1 MASLVDTLTGAGLQ
15 PLDAQEIA
23 NAVALGTGLPT
34 DLPALLQSARRGW
47 WGMDAVDNAYKR
59 LLDPEPGPAT
69 PGAPLDVGKAWD
81 YQVGR
86 LAEAGLLDTALAR
99 TMLARH
105 IDWAQAGA
113 PGARG
118 TYYFASAEAVA
129 KAYAADLPLPG
140 RALAETYLGA
150 WLDDI
155 IKGGPGSGFFSGPLR
170 HGRPGQRGGSASD
183 MPEDLDDQPAP
194 EELPDA
200 GTDTNPGRT
209 GFRKGWENYK
219 LGMHIAYAGDFF
231 PGDMPHHE
239 RYDRRIAFID
249 GMSQDERQDFFVSM
263 ALGREISF
271 EVTNDEGIIAAV
283 NAEDW
288 DGVAEALDKWSEHG
302 SLEPWNKGQV
312 YRRQLYDIIASRLDV
327 PHAEA
332 ALDAILTGDHEI
344 LKAKGML
351 GKKIDYEQIEKLGLD
366 LHGAISLME
375 YGPTHAFRQAARQ
388 RVTEGPMASFWASNQ
403 RGGDA
408 FLPDDPIDAEEK
420 VVFNWTLIGGG
431 TTNNWLRAGILQ
443 EFAGVD
449 RSVVYWDR
457 DAYGVILNDPDPNFA
472 KTARFIYEDTQAF
485 YAKKKK
491 KPIKLYRGVNTEVTV
506 RSPLEPWTKSAAV
519 AKKYGRAAIFER
531 EAAVEEIFF
540 SYESQVGNWPPEERL
555 VGKKEVT
562 LLGLDWLYKKP

>member
-105 IDWAQAGA
+105 IDWAQGQV
-113 PGARG
+113 PLGRG

-183 MPEDLDDQPAP
+183 MTEEEKTKP
-194 EELPDA
+194 EERELPEA
-200 GTDTNPGRT
+200 GTDTNPDRT
-209 GFRKGWENYK
+209 GLRRGWENYK
-219 LGMHIAYAGDFF
+219 LGMHVAYAGDFF

-263 ALGREISF
+263 ALGKEISF
-271 EVTNDEGIIAAV
+271 SITNDKAVIAAV
-283 NAEDW
+283 EAEDW
-288 DGVAEALDKWSEHG
+288 DGVAKAIEDWSEG
-302 SLEPWNKGQV
+302 GTLDPWRLGQV
-312 YRRQLYDIIASRLDV
+312 DRRQLYDIIASRLDV

-332 ALDAILTGDHEI
+332 ALDAIIEGNHER
-344 LKAKGML
+344 LKAADMV
-351 GKKIDYEQIEKLGLD
+351 GKKIDWSQVSRLNLD
-366 LHGAISLME
+366 TCGSVALMD
-375 YGPTHAFRQAARQ
+375 YGPTHAFRQEAYKRLSESSM
-388 RVTEGPMASFWASNQ
+388 RGFWAENR
-403 RGGDA
+403 RGMDA
-408 FLPDDPIDAEEK
+408 TLPDNLIDAEEK

-449 RSVVYWDR
+449 RAVVYWDK

-491 KPIKLYRGVNTEVTV
+491 KPIKLYRGVNMEVTV

-519 AKKYGRAAIFER
+519 AKKYGRAAVFER

-555 VGKKEVT
+555 QGKKEVT